1 MIIETISHLKKYNY
15 SNELKLH
22 LMNFER
28 IDFHQVCVFPYNILV
43 MVKDD
48 DGSDESYIYNKQAC
62 ERYPLTPNHYYFI
75 PTGLAVEY
83 CLRLNISYYTFH
95 LGLEVSPGI
104 DLFSSCQKITIGNA
118 AKWILLIDEVYREK
132 NEFLALCRLRKVLL
146 EFFIDHW
153 PDNNFQT
160 EKIPDEFRNLMLYIQ
175 MQSDAAMT
183 VEALAERMNMTSEA
197 FSRKF
202 HHLIKMPPK
211 AFIVKC
217 LTEKITSRLCDS
229 HKTIKDVAQE
239 LNFSSEFYLSRF
251 FKKAMGIPP
260 ATYKNMVKKS

>member
-1 MIIETISHLKKYNY
+1 MIIETISPLKKYNY
-15 SNELKLH
+15 SNELKLY
-22 LMNFER
+22 LMNFEQ
-28 IDFHQVCVFPYNILV
+28 IDFHQVCSFPYNILV

-48 DGSDESYIYNKQAC
+48 DGSDESYIYCKHTGK
-62 ERYPLTPNHYYFI
+62 RFPLIPNNYYFI
-75 PTGLAVEY
+75 PTGTAVEY
-83 CLRLNISYYTFH
+83 CLRLNITYYTFH
-95 LGLEVSPGI
+95 LGLEVNPGI
-104 DLFSSCQKITIGNA
+104 DLFASCRQLSIGNA
-118 AKWILLIDEVYREK
+118 GKWIPLIDEVYREK

-175 MQSDAAMT
+175 MQSDATMT
-183 VEALAERMNMTSEA
+183 VETLAERMRMTPEA

-202 HHLIKMPPK
+202 HRLTNMTPK

-217 LTEKITSRLCDS
+217 LTEKITSQLCDS
-229 HKTIKDVAQE
+229 NKTIKDVAQE

-260 ATYKNMVKKS
+260 TTYKTMVKKS